1 MENEAKAMKSDAC
14 SSFVPK
20 RNKIDKYFST
30 EFIQEFGTILI
41 ITLAGN
47 QYFGGLYGISKDVWK
62 EGNAGNKDLRK

>member
-20 RNKIDKYFST
+20 RNKIDKYFFI
-30 EFIQEFGTILI
+30 EFMLEFGTILI

-47 QYFGGLYGISKDVWK
+47 KYFWGLYGISKD
-62 EGNAGNKDLRK
+62 E